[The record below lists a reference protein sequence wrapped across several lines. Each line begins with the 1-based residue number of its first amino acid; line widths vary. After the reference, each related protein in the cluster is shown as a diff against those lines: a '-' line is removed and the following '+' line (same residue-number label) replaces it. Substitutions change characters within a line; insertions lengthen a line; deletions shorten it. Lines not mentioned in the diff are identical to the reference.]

1 MTLAQAINLS
11 TTQKQTYN
19 NMAIDPVTA
28 IAVATTAYKGIV
40 KAFQTGKEIEAMSKD
55 IGKWMGAISDIKQAH
70 QEKKTS
76 RFKSVDEQALD
87 TFAALKKAEKM
98 EMDLKNFLIA
108 NYGFNAWTDLQ
119 RIQRDMRK
127 SKLEE
132 KRLKQKRLEQIMEML
147 GLGFVSILI
156 ATMVGGLVAW
166 IVWLK
171 GGFK

>member
-1 MTLAQAINLS
+1 
-11 TTQKQTYN
+11 
-19 NMAIDPVTA
+19 MAIDPVSA
-28 IAVATTAYKGIV
+28 IAVATTAYRGIV
-40 KAFQTGKEIEAMSKD
+40 SAYKAGKQIESMSAD
-55 IGKWMGAISDIKQAH
+55 IGKWMGAIADVKQAH

-76 RFKSVDEQALD
+76 RFKNVEEQALD
-87 TFAALKKAEKM
+87 TFQALKKAEKM

-108 NYGFNAWTDLQ
+108 NYGFNAWNDLQ

-127 SKLEE
+127 AKLEE
-132 KRLKQKRLEQIMEML
+132 KRKKEKRVEEIMELL

>member
-1 MTLAQAINLS
+1 
-11 TTQKQTYN
+11 
-19 NMAIDPVTA
+19 MAIDPLTA

-55 IGKWMGAISDIKQAH
+55 IGKWMGAIADVKQAH

-76 RFKSVDEQALD
+76 RFKNVEEQALD
-87 TFAALKKAEKM
+87 TFQALKKAEKM

-108 NYGFNAWTDLQ
+108 NYGFNAWNDLQ

-127 SKLEE
+127 AKLEE
-132 KRLKQKRLEQIMEML
+132 KRLKEKRVAEIMDML

-156 ATMVGGLVAW
+156 AAMVGGLVAW
-166 IVWLK
+166 MVWLK

>member
-1 MTLAQAINLS
+1 
-11 TTQKQTYN
+11 
-19 NMAIDPVTA
+19 MAIDPVTA

-55 IGKWMGAISDIKQAH
+55 IGKWMGAIADVKQAH

-76 RFKSVDEQALD
+76 RFKNVEEQALD
-87 TFAALKKAEKM
+87 TFQALKKAEKM

-108 NYGFNAWTDLQ
+108 NYGFNAWNDLQ

-127 SKLEE
+127 AKLEE
-132 KRLKQKRLEQIMEML
+132 KRLKEKRVEEIMEML

-156 ATMVGGLVAW
+156 AAMVGGLVAW
-166 IVWLK
+166 MVWLK

>member
-1 MTLAQAINLS
+1 
-11 TTQKQTYN
+11 
-19 NMAIDPVTA
+19 
-28 IAVATTAYKGIV
+28 
-40 KAFQTGKEIEAMSKD
+40 
-55 IGKWMGAISDIKQAH
+55 MGAIADVKQAH

-127 SKLEE
+127 AKLEE

>member
-1 MTLAQAINLS
+1 
-11 TTQKQTYN
+11 
-19 NMAIDPVTA
+19 MAIDPVTA

-55 IGKWMGAISDIKQAH
+55 IGKWMGAIADVKQAH

-76 RFKSVDEQALD
+76 RFKNVEEQALD
-87 TFAALKKAEKM
+87 TFQALKKAEKM

-108 NYGFNAWTDLQ
+108 NYGFNAWNDLQ
-119 RIQRDMRK
+119 SIQRDMRK
-127 SKLEE
+127 AKLEE
-132 KRLKQKRLEQIMEML
+132 KRKKEKRVEEIMELL